1 MADDA
6 NPRLVQ
12 RMPLNRGQLGA
23 VEGNWPRSGDDDV
36 MTQQGKSVSFDRA
49 AGFYDATRRFSPE
62 VLATQTAQLREAL
75 RDVSGP
81 TLEIGV
87 GTGRVAL
94 PLAAAGQRLVGVD
107 ISAAMLAALHA
118 KSPGAFPLV
127 QADATRL
134 PFRDGSFGGAVV
146 AHVLHLVS
154 DWRAVVGELQR
165 VVRPGGVLLVTRGA
179 QRSGSGPGAEIT
191 RRARAA
197 AGWTMPPGRLDD
209 LAELDE
215 HVRDAGGQA
224 TSLPA
229 IPTDDPRTAD
239 EALRAIETN
248 LMSWT
253 WDFTDEARAA
263 AAAEVREWVTQTY
276 GDPASVV
283 IASAPVQ
290 WRRYRLPEA

>member
-1 MADDA
+1 
-6 NPRLVQ
+6 
-12 RMPLNRGQLGA
+12 
-23 VEGNWPRSGDDDV
+23 
-36 MTQQGKSVSFDRA
+36 MTQHGESVSFDRA
-49 AGFYDATRRFSPE
+49 AGFYDATRRLSPE
-62 VLATQTAQLREAL
+62 VSAAQTAQLREAL

-94 PLAAAGQRLVGVD
+94 PLASAGQHLVGVD
-107 ISAAMLAALHA
+107 VSAAMLAALRL
-118 KSPGAFPLV
+118 KSPRAFPLV

-154 DWRAVVGELQR
+154 DWQAVVGELRR
-165 VVRPGGVLLVTRGA
+165 VVRPRGVLLVTRGA
-179 QRSGSGPGAEIT
+179 QRSGSGLQAEIT
-191 RRARAA
+191 RRARGA

-209 LAELDE
+209 LTELDE
-215 HVRDAGGQA
+215 HVRAAGGEVA
-224 TSLPA
+224 SLPA
-229 IPTDDPRTAD
+229 IPTDDPGTAD
-239 EALRAIETN
+239 DALRAIETN

-253 WDFTDEARAA
+253 WEFSDETRAA
-263 AAAEVREWVTQTY
+263 AAHEVRDWVAQTY

-290 WRRYRLPEA
+290 WRRYRLP

>member
-1 MADDA
+1 
-6 NPRLVQ
+6 
-12 RMPLNRGQLGA
+12 
-23 VEGNWPRSGDDDV
+23 
-36 MTQQGKSVSFDRA
+36 MTQHGDSVSFDCA
-49 AGFYDATRRFSPE
+49 AGFYDATRRLSPQ
-62 VLATQTAQLREAL
+62 VSAAQTVQLREAL

-107 ISAAMLAALHA
+107 ISSAMLAALRD
-118 KSPGAFPLV
+118 KSPSAFPLV

-154 DWRAVVGELQR
+154 DWRAVVGELRR

-179 QRSGSGPGAEIT
+179 QRAGAGLHAEIT

-209 LAELDE
+209 LTELDA
-215 HVRDAGGQA
+215 HMRAAGGEV

-229 IPTDDPRTAD
+229 IPTDYPGTAD
-239 EALRAIETN
+239 DALRAIETN

-253 WDFTDEARAA
+253 WDFTDETRVAA
-263 AAAEVREWVTQTY
+263 AQEAREWVTQTY

-290 WRRYRLPEA
+290 WRCYRLPEVTA

>member
-1 MADDA
+1 
-6 NPRLVQ
+6 
-12 RMPLNRGQLGA
+12 
-23 VEGNWPRSGDDDV
+23 
-36 MTQQGKSVSFDRA
+36 MTQPGESVSFDRA
-49 AGFYDATRRFSPE
+49 AGFYDATRRFSPQ
-62 VLATQTAQLREAL
+62 VSAAQTAQLREAL
-75 RDVSGP
+75 RDVSDP

-107 ISAAMLAALHA
+107 ISAAMLAALRD
-118 KSPGAFPLV
+118 KSPGALPLV
-127 QADATRL
+127 RADATRL
-134 PFRDGSFGGAVV
+134 PFRNGSFGGAVV

-154 DWRAVVGELQR
+154 DWRAVVGELRR

-179 QRSGSGPGAEIT
+179 QRSGAGLHAEIT

-197 AGWTMPPGRLDD
+197 AGWTMEPGRLDD
-209 LAELDE
+209 LDELDD
-215 HVRDAGGQA
+215 HLRAAGGEV

-229 IPTDDPRTAD
+229 IPTDDPATAD
-239 EALRAIETN
+239 DALRVIETN

-253 WDFTDEARAA
+253 WDVTDETRAA
-263 AAAEVREWVTQTY
+263 AAHEVREWVTQTY

-290 WRRYRLPEA
+290 WRRYRLP

>member
-1 MADDA
+1 
-6 NPRLVQ
+6 
-12 RMPLNRGQLGA
+12 
-23 VEGNWPRSGDDDV
+23 
-36 MTQQGKSVSFDRA
+36 MTQPRESVSFDRA

-62 VLATQTAQLREAL
+62 VSATQTAQLREAL
-75 RDVSGP
+75 RDVNGP

-94 PLAAAGQRLVGVD
+94 PLAAAGQRLVGLD
-107 ISAAMLAALHA
+107 ISSAMLAALHDKA
-118 KSPGAFPLV
+118 PGALPLV

-134 PFRDGSFGGAVV
+134 PFRDGSFGAAVV

-154 DWRAVVGELQR
+154 DWQVVVGELRR

-179 QRSGSGPGAEIT
+179 QRAGTGLHAEIT

-197 AGWTMPPGRLDD
+197 AGWTMPAGRLDD
-209 LAELDE
+209 LAELDA
-215 HVRDAGGQA
+215 HLRSAGGEV

-229 IPTDDPRTAD
+229 ILTDDPATAED
-239 EALRAIETN
+239 ALRAIESN

-253 WDFTDEARAA
+253 WDFSDETRVAA
-263 AAAEVREWVTQTY
+263 AREVREWVTQAY

>member
-1 MADDA
+1 
-6 NPRLVQ
+6 
-12 RMPLNRGQLGA
+12 
-23 VEGNWPRSGDDDV
+23 
-36 MTQQGKSVSFDRA
+36 MTQHGESVSFDRA
-49 AGFYDATRRFSPE
+49 AGCYDATRRFPRQ
-62 VLATQTAQLREAL
+62 VLVAQTAQLREAL

-107 ISAAMLAALHA
+107 ISSAMLAALHD
-118 KSPGAFPLV
+118 KSPGAVPLV

-134 PFRDGSFGGAVV
+134 PFRDGSFGAALV

-154 DWRAVVGELQR
+154 DWRAVVGELRR
-165 VVRPGGVLLVTRGA
+165 VVKPGGVLLVTRGA
-179 QRSGSGPGAEIT
+179 RRSGKGLHAEIT

-215 HVRDAGGQA
+215 HVRAAGGEA

-229 IPTDDPRTAD
+229 IPTNDPATAD
-239 EALRAIETN
+239 DALRAIETN

-253 WDFTDEARAA
+253 WDITDETRAA
-263 AAAEVREWVTQTY
+263 AAHEVREWVTQTY

-290 WRRYRLPEA
+290 WRRYRLP

>member
-1 MADDA
+1 
-6 NPRLVQ
+6 
-12 RMPLNRGQLGA
+12 
-23 VEGNWPRSGDDDV
+23 
-36 MTQQGKSVSFDRA
+36 MTQRGESVSFDRA
-49 AGFYDATRRFSPE
+49 AGFYDATRRFSPQ
-62 VLATQTAQLREAL
+62 VLAAQTDQLREAL

-94 PLAAAGQRLVGVD
+94 PLAAAGQHLIGVD
-107 ISAAMLAALHA
+107 ISSAMLAALQD
-118 KSPGAFPLV
+118 KSPNALPLV

-134 PFRDGSFGGAVV
+134 PFRDGSFGGALM

-154 DWRAVVGELQR
+154 DWRAVVGELRR

-179 QRSGSGPGAEIT
+179 RRSGTGLPAEIT

-209 LAELDE
+209 LAELDDY
-215 HVRDAGGQA
+215 VRGAGGEV
-224 TSLPA
+224 TTLPA
-229 IPTDDPRTAD
+229 IPTDDPATAD
-239 EALRAIETN
+239 DALRAIETN

-253 WDFTDEARAA
+253 WDFTDETRAA

>member
-1 MADDA
+1 
-6 NPRLVQ
+6 
-12 RMPLNRGQLGA
+12 
-23 VEGNWPRSGDDDV
+23 
-36 MTQQGKSVSFDRA
+36 MTQHGESVSFDRA
-49 AGFYDATRRFSPE
+49 AGFYDATRRFSPH
-62 VLATQTAQLREAL
+62 VSAAQTAQLREAL

-94 PLAAAGQRLVGVD
+94 PLAAAGQGLVGVD
-107 ISAAMLAALHA
+107 ISAAMLAALHD
-118 KSPGAFPLV
+118 KSPGALPLV

-154 DWRAVVGELQR
+154 DWRAVVGELRR
-165 VVRPGGVLLVTRGA
+165 VVKPGGVLLVTRGA
-179 QRSGSGPGAEIT
+179 RRSGTGLHAEIT

-209 LAELDE
+209 LDELDE
-215 HVRDAGGQA
+215 HVRAAGGEA
-224 TSLPA
+224 TSLAA
-229 IPTDDPRTAD
+229 IPTDDPATAED
-239 EALRAIETN
+239 ALRVIETN

-253 WDFTDEARAA
+253 WDVTDETRAA
-263 AAAEVREWVTQTY
+263 AAHEVREWVTRTY

-290 WRRYRLPEA
+290 WRRYGLP

>member
-1 MADDA
+1 
-6 NPRLVQ
+6 
-12 RMPLNRGQLGA
+12 
-23 VEGNWPRSGDDDV
+23 
-36 MTQQGKSVSFDRA
+36 MTQPGESVSFDRA
-49 AGFYDATRRFSPE
+49 AGFYDATRRFSPQ
-62 VLATQTAQLREAL
+62 VSAAQTAQLREAL
-75 RDVSGP
+75 RDVSDP

-107 ISAAMLAALHA
+107 ISAAMLAALRD
-118 KSPGAFPLV
+118 KSPGALPLV
-127 QADATRL
+127 RADATRL
-134 PFRDGSFGGAVV
+134 PFRNGSFGGAVV

-154 DWRAVVGELQR
+154 DWRAVVGELRR
-165 VVRPGGVLLVTRGA
+165 VVGPGGVLLVTRGA
-179 QRSGSGPGAEIT
+179 QSSGAGLHAEIT

-209 LAELDE
+209 LAELDA
-215 HVRDAGGQA
+215 HMRAAGGEA

-229 IPTDDPRTAD
+229 IPTDYPGTAD
-239 EALRAIETN
+239 DALRAIETN

-253 WDFTDEARAA
+253 WELTDETRAA
-263 AAAEVREWVTQTY
+263 AAHEVREWVTQTY